1 MHDRCLVI
9 VASNDKSYIFMNK
22 NRELQH
28 AIDARGYKNALNHNR
43 LGGRRLFA
51 YDETSR
57 VLTVCHG
64 QDVGTFLLTVR
75 FKLTFTVTGAHSH
88 LVYI

>member
-1 MHDRCLVI
+1 
-9 VASNDKSYIFMNK
+9 MNK

-28 AIDARGYKNALNHNR
+28 AIEVRGYKNALNHNR
-43 LGGRRLFA
+43 LGGRRLYA

-64 QDVGTFLLTVR
+64 QEVSIFLLNVGI
-75 FKLTFTVTGAHSH
+75 KLIFAVAGACSY
-88 LVYI
+88 LVHI